1 MNVRAQSIGASML
14 MLAATVMHVACSST
28 SEGTSSGS
36 APATTD
42 GGSPPAADDAG
53 SATPD
58 SSTNPGGKLGT
69 LTDKGVKSIDVD
81 ISSKGSWTCNS
92 VCAAKNAVCKAGGNG
107 AGNSSYKY
115 DNGSG
120 TFSSRIS
127 SCDETESYHS
137 GNSTM
142 TSMSCYCDGLP
153 VPPTV
158 RVKKSEGFH
167 ACQDVCETWSLTCA
181 ADRKSYAYTD
191 EEEKGP
197 STVLTCDALPAETTH
212 HYVCAC
218 AAGK

>member
-1 MNVRAQSIGASML
+1 MNLRMQSICAGLLVSAFAM
-14 MLAATVMHVACSST
+14 MHVACSST

-36 APATTD
+36 TPADTDSGAPPT
-42 GGSPPAADDAG
+42 SDDAG
-53 SATPD
+53 ASAAD
-58 SSTNPGGKLGT
+58 SGEVPSGKLGT
-69 LTDKGVKSIDVD
+69 LTDKGVNSVDVN
-81 ISSKGSWTCNS
+81 ISTKGSWSCNS
-92 VCAAKNAVCKAGGNG
+92 VCAAKGATCKAGGNG
-107 AGNSSYKY
+107 AGNSSYRY
-115 DNGSG
+115 DDGSG

-142 TSMSCYCDGLP
+142 TAMSCFCDGLP

-158 RVKKSEGFH
+158 RVKKTEGFH
-167 ACQDVCETWSLTCA
+167 ACKDVCASWSLSCA

-197 STVLTCDALPAETTH
+197 STQLTCDAIPADTTH

-218 AAGK
+218 AAAK